1 MAYFTPG
8 QLLKKGQYKIIDTL
22 GQGGFGITYLAQ
34 DHKRKKQVAIKSL
47 NVSFLKQR
55 YRDKYGNT
63 EGFGE
68 FLAEE
73 QDKFNTEAMV
83 LATFDHP
90 HIVKVYPE
98 ILDILIQTIK
108 T

>member
-8 QLLKKGQYKIIDTL
+8 QLLKRGQYEIIDTL

-34 DHKRKKQVAIKSL
+34 DHKRKKEVAIKSL

-63 EGFGE
+63 DSFGE

-73 QDKFNTEAMV
+73 QDILTLSKCILNCFKKMV
-83 LATFDHP
+83 YL
-90 HIVKVYPE
+90 VW
-98 ILDILIQTIK
+98 
-108 T
+108 